1 MATLVQLDMFQTA
14 GVGVA
19 ALALGMLLTRKVKFL
34 KRFCVPSPV
43 SGGLIFSLLTLCL
56 FYFAGWEFRFD
67 GTLKDVCMLLFFTS
81 VGFQSNLSVVKTG
94 GRALLVLI
102 ALLIVLITFQNLIP
116 LGLAAA
122 MGFDPL
128 VGLAAGSI
136 PMCGGHG
143 TAGGFS
149 PALAKMGLE
158 NAETITMA
166 AATFGLIAG
175 SLIGGPIAEGLIRRK
190 HLCEESNDPVD
201 AGMASFE
208 ATNASPEGRTERIST
223 NETDFQHYTR
233 AVYQL
238 LFTVAAGTLLSKLFA
253 LTGITFPTYFG
264 PLIMAV
270 IVRNVCDA
278 VKLKSGKLSDKI
290 ELNRIV
296 TLGNISLSLF
306 LGMAMISLRLWEL
319 ADLALPLLAILASQ
333 VLFIWLFVRYIA
345 FPLMGRNYDSA
356 VLVSGI
362 CGFGLGATPNAMAN
376 MSAVCYK
383 YKYAVNPFVIVPI
396 VGAMFVDLINTTV
409 ITIFLNLV

>member
-1 MATLVQLDMFQTA
+1 
-14 GVGVA
+14 
-19 ALALGMLLTRKVKFL
+19 
-34 KRFCVPSPV
+34 
-43 SGGLIFSLLTLCL
+43 
-56 FYFAGWEFRFD
+56 
-67 GTLKDVCMLLFFTS
+67 
-81 VGFQSNLSVVKTG
+81 
-94 GRALLVLI
+94 
-102 ALLIVLITFQNLIP
+102 LIVLITFQNLIP